1 MLCIEELIDLDLFE
15 QLSKEQLEWICDRAQ
30 TDELGTGEVLTHK
43 GEPGYGL
50 FSLVKGNRLLVE
62 VGERGRVKGE
72 RDEIFPFPL
81 PFNLSPT
88 SCKSSFC
95 KMSNESYPLDRKS

>member
-50 FSLVKGNRLLVE
+50 FSLVKGNRLLAE
-62 VGERGRVKGE
+62 VGERGRVKGKGMK
-72 RDEIFPFPL
+72 FS
-81 PFNLSPT
+81 LSL
-88 SCKSSFC
+88 
-95 KMSNESYPLDRKS
+95 YPLTFPDILQKFLLQDV